1 MSIITAF
8 FASKIAVG
16 LAAASLVTVGG
27 TVAVT
32 TAISDPPA
40 TESTSQTAP
49 ESSSVDGDSVAEPSS
64 DTTTA
69 TDDATSEDATGTSE
83 AEAASTDGSANR
95 QGSTNSAFGLCTAFV
110 NGGLSANSVA
120 YTNLENFATASGSAN
135 VNVNGSVDPSAFCDA
150 VIGVKKTIEE
160 RVESTTGS
168 EKSAEAQLKVGTRP

>member
-32 TAISDPPA
+32 TATSDPPA
-40 TESTSQTAP
+40 TQPTSQTES
-49 ESSSVDGDSVAEPSS
+49 ESSSVAGDSVAAPSS
-64 DTTTA
+64 DTPTP
-69 TDDATSEDATGTSE
+69 TDDATSDATAGTSD
-83 AEAASTDGSANR
+83 AEAATNDGAVNR

-120 YTNLENFATASGSAN
+120 YTNLVTFATASGSTN
-135 VNVNGSVDPSAFCDA
+135 VNVNGSVDPSAYCETVVA
-150 VIGVKKTIEE
+150 VKNN
-160 RVESTTGS
+160 VEKQVASAIGS
-168 EKSAEAQLKVGTRP
+168 EKSAEVKLEVRTRP